1 MQNLVPDF
9 ILNNYKNNIFNGEL
23 EAFSMFIDISGFTS
37 MTENLMQNGSEG
49 AEVLSDILK
58 KIFKS
63 TVNHVYE
70 YGGFISTF
78 AGDAF
83 TSIFPVIQD
92 QTHSAQSQNII
103 LCAEKI
109 LLKFKENPVQI
120 TRFGNFEF
128 GVTIGLSTGDVKWA
142 IVGSKDKSF
151 YFMSDAIDNCARSEN
166 AGSINEII
174 IDERVKQHLKSGDI
188 EFIPTGSNYFK
199 LSSIHTADTKP
210 SLHKASTSHLGF
222 TKEIFSKKFFS
233 EAVFKVKDPGE
244 FRNVVSVFISF
255 DGITENEELNNFFT
269 ILIDNINFYSGYIEN
284 FDFGDKGGVIPCFF
298 GAPVSYEDNLSRAI
312 NFVSTT
318 KQKIFNDSHL
328 NQLKYRMGITFGK
341 VYTGIIGGDERNQY
355 TMLGSKVNLA
365 ARFMMKAN
373 WGEIWTDEKIYQN
386 LKDDYN
392 FEKLTGQIFKGY
404 KDKMTSYKL
413 IDEHEEK
420 SIGLYSGTIVGRETE
435 LKKMIDFIKTIFKNM
450 FAGVMYINGEIG
462 IGKTRLIEEFRK
474 KLEDAHTI
482 HWLYCSNEEISR
494 QPLNPFKYLLTNY
507 FKQSF
512 NNSIEENK
520 NAFNREIDLL
530 MSNLQKNLCAEKNKN
545 EDVAHISNELERTR
559 SILGAMVDLHWKDSL
574 YEQLDSQLRFE
585 NTLFAFYNLII
596 AECLL
601 QPVIIEIED
610 AQWLDNDSKELLNV
624 LARNINDLPLAIV
637 ISSRYL
643 EDGSKF
649 CLNLNSNIPHC
660 DIELEHISLEET
672 KSLTEQLLGDK
683 IDKNSAVF
691 LKDKTNGN
699 PFFIEQLI
707 LDFKER
713 GYWKKRSGVFSLEIT
728 NSHIKEGKRTPFS
741 LTTEETIPSTIN
753 SVLLS
758 RFDRL
763 TSEIKEIVQTAS
775 VLGKEF
781 EIQVIAQM
789 LKDVDDLLTKVKVA
803 EKKQIWALIEDL
815 KCVYKHT
822 LLRDVVYNMQMRAR
836 LRELHLLAACS
847 IMKLFGDDLTLKTL
861 EQYGYHF
868 GIGNNIINEN
878 NLITLTKEQVAKN
891 KDVVVEYLKLQ
902 KDLANKYKKNYN
914 NKESIEKCEQVITIA
929 EMLGDFKI
937 ETEYMVMKGSV
948 LQLTGKFDEAKDV
961 FKKSL
966 KKAEDVN
973 DLDNMGK
980 SYSALGRI
988 HEDKGN
994 YELAIIFQKKAIH
1007 LFEKIQDKFGLASS
1021 IGSLG
1026 DIYYEKGDYNKAM
1039 NFYNKQLLINKE
1051 AGNKKGVHI
1060 AVESMGDVLKEQGDY
1075 THALKYLGKSLK
1087 ILEEFDDKVGISMTI
1102 GNMGNVYYDKGD
1114 QANAIKCYEK
1124 QLLICESLGYKKGIS
1139 AALGNLGNIYIE
1151 KNDFKQA
1158 LKNLKRSL
1166 KILEELGDKTSI
1178 SMVVGNIGNLFVN
1191 QGKLEEAMMYY
1202 QKQLKICEE
1211 LGHKRGIAIALG
1223 NIGIVH
1229 TELGSYEEAL
1239 EYLNNSLEILKELGS
1254 KRIISINLGN
1264 VGNVHKEKDEYDK
1277 AIKCYDEAILI
1288 CNEIGA
1294 SYNLIH
1300 ILIEKAEVL
1309 FLQRKYEQANKLISE
1324 VIKKS
1329 VDKGSNDNIF
1339 KVDLLLHKT
1348 EYFIKSKEKSIEQ
1361 LQKLLNTTID
1371 EKDIADLHYELYQ
1384 LLTTNENPIVDE
1396 NQLDEHKKESLKIYK
1411 KFYMNTKAIKYK
1423 KRIEEL
1429 TSKKKLIIIP

>member
-9 ILNNYKNNIFNGEL
+9 ILNNYKNNILKGEMD
-23 EAFSMFIDISGFTS
+23 AFTMFIDISGFTS
-37 MTENLMQNGSEG
+37 LTENLMQGGNEG

-58 KIFKS
+58 NIFKS

-83 TSIFPVIQD
+83 TSIFPLLQD
-92 QTHSAQSQNII
+92 QSHFTQAQNIV

-109 LLKFKENPVQI
+109 LQRFKENPVQK
-120 TRFGNFEF
+120 TKFGSFEF
-128 GVTIGLSTGDVKWA
+128 GVSIGLSTGIVKWA

-151 YFMSDAIDNCARSEN
+151 YFMGNAIDNCALSEN

-174 IDERVKQHLKSGDI
+174 IDERIKQHLKSEGI
-188 EFIPTGSNYFK
+188 ELKQTESNFFK
-199 LSSIHTADTKP
+199 LQGVKIANTKLSIHKTG
-210 SLHKASTSHLGF
+210 TSHLGF

-233 EAVFKVKDPGE
+233 EAVFKVKEPGE

-255 DGITENEELNNFFT
+255 DGITENNELNKFFT
-269 ILIDNINFYSGYIEN
+269 ILIDSINFYSGYIEN

-298 GAPVSYEDNLSRAI
+298 GAPISYEDNLTRAL
-312 NFVSTT
+312 NFISTT
-318 KQKIFNDSHL
+318 KQKTFDDSLL
-328 NQLKYRMGITFGK
+328 NNLKYRIGITFGK
-341 VYTGIIGGDERNQY
+341 VYAGIIGGDERNQY

-365 ARFMMKAN
+365 ARFMMTAN
-373 WGEIWTDEKIYQN
+373 WGEVWTDEKIYQK
-386 LKDDYN
+386 LKEEYY
-392 FEKLTGQIFKGY
+392 FEKQPEQNFKGY
-404 KDKMTSYKL
+404 KDKITPYRL
-413 IDEHEEK
+413 IDEQEEK
-420 SIGLYSGTIVGRETE
+420 FTDLNTSAIVGRDTE
-435 LKKMIDFIKTIFKNM
+435 LKKMMSFIKTIFKNR
-450 FAGVMYINGEIG
+450 FAGVVYINGEIG
-462 IGKTRLIEEFRK
+462 IGKTRLIDEFRK
-474 KLEDAHTI
+474 KLVEANTI
-482 HWLYCSNEEISR
+482 RWLYCPNEEIIR
-494 QPLNPFKYLLTNY
+494 QPLNPFKYFLTNY
-507 FKQSF
+507 FKQSL

-520 NAFNREIDLL
+520 NAFNREVDLL
-530 MSNLQKNLCAEKNKN
+530 ISKLQETLHANKNKS
-545 EDVAHISNELERTR
+545 EDITHISNELERTR
-559 SILGAMVDLHWKDSL
+559 SILGAMVDLHWEDSL
-574 YEQLDSQLRFE
+574 YEQLDPQLRFE

-596 AECLL
+596 AGCLL

-624 LARNINDLPLAIV
+624 LARNISDLPLAIV

-649 CLNLNSNIPHC
+649 SLNLDSSIPHC
-660 DIELEHISLEET
+660 DIELEYLSLEGT
-672 KSLTEQLLGDK
+672 KSLTEQLLDDK
-683 IDKNSAVF
+683 IDESSAMF
-691 LKDKTNGN
+691 LKEKTNGN

-713 GYWKKRSGVFSLEIT
+713 EYWKKRNEVFTLEIADT
-728 NSHIKEGKRTPFS
+728 HIKEGKRTPFS

-763 TSEIKEIVQTAS
+763 TSEIKEVVQTAS

-781 EIQVIAQM
+781 EIQVITQM
-789 LKDVDDLLTKVKVA
+789 LKDVDDLLTKIKAA
-803 EKKQIWALIEDL
+803 EKKQIWAVIEEL

-836 LRELHLLAACS
+836 LRELHLLAANS
-847 IMKLFGDDLTLKTL
+847 IMKLSGDAFTLKTL

-868 GIGNNIINEN
+868 GVGNNIINEN
-878 NLITLTKEQVAKN
+878 NLITLTKELLSDN
-891 KDVVVEYLKLQ
+891 KDAVIEYLNLQ

-914 NKESIEKCEQVITIA
+914 NEETIEKCEQVITIA

-937 ETEYMVMKGSV
+937 ETEYMVIKGSV
-948 LQLTGKFDEAKDV
+948 LQLTGKFDEAQNV

-966 KKAEDVN
+966 RKAENNN
-973 DLDNMGK
+973 DLSNMGK
-980 SYSALGRI
+980 SYSALGRVR
-988 HEDKGN
+988 EDKGD
-994 YELAIIFQKKAIH
+994 YELAISFQEKAIH
-1007 LFEKIQDKFGLASS
+1007 LFEKIQDKTGLASS

-1039 NFYNKQLLINKE
+1039 NFYSKQLLINKE
-1051 AGNKKGVHI
+1051 AGNKKGIHI

-1075 THALKYLGKSLK
+1075 NHALKYLGKSLK
-1087 ILEEFDDKVGISMTI
+1087 ILEEFDDKIGISMTI

-1114 QANAIKCYEK
+1114 LANAIKCYEK
-1124 QLLICESLGYKKGIS
+1124 QLMICESLGYKKGIS
-1139 AALGNLGNIYIE
+1139 AALGNLGTIFIE

-1158 LKNLKRSL
+1158 LKYLGRSL
-1166 KILEELGDKTSI
+1166 KILEELGDKAGIT
-1178 SMVVGNIGNLFVN
+1178 MVVGNIGNLYVN
-1191 QGKLEEAMMYY
+1191 KGKLEKAMIYY
-1202 QKQLKICEE
+1202 EKQLKICKE

-1229 TELGSYEEAL
+1229 TELGSYEQAL
-1239 EYLNNSLEILKELGS
+1239 EYLKNSLEILNELGS

-1264 VGNVHKEKDEYDK
+1264 VGNVHKEKNEYDK

-1309 FLQRKYEQANKLISE
+1309 FLQKKYRQANKLISE
-1324 VIKKS
+1324 VIKKP

-1339 KVDLLLHKT
+1339 KANLLLHKT
-1348 EYFIKSKEKSIEQ
+1348 EYFIESKEKSIVQ
-1361 LQKLLNTTID
+1361 LQKLFNTTNE

-1384 LLTTNENPIVDE
+1384 LLTINEDNIVDK
-1396 NQLDEHKKESLKIYK
+1396 NQLDEHRKESLKMYK
-1411 KFYMNTKAIKYK
+1411 KIYRITKAFKYK
-1423 KRIEEL
+1423 KRIGGL
-1429 TSKKKLIIIP
+1429 TSKKD

>member
-9 ILNNYKNNIFNGEL
+9 ILNNYKNNILKGEMD
-23 EAFSMFIDISGFTS
+23 AFTMFIDISGFTS
-37 MTENLMQNGSEG
+37 LTENLMKGSSEG

-58 KIFKS
+58 NFFKS

-83 TSIFPVIQD
+83 TSIFPVTKD
-92 QTHSAQSQNII
+92 QPHTTQAQNII

-109 LLKFKENPVQI
+109 LLRFKENPVQK
-120 TRFGNFEF
+120 TKFGNFEF
-128 GVTIGLSTGDVKWA
+128 GVSIGLSSGAVSWA

-151 YFMSDAIDNCARSEN
+151 YFKGEAIDDCAISEN
-166 AGSINEII
+166 AGSRNEII
-174 IDERVKQHLKSGDI
+174 IDERIKQHLKPEDI
-188 EFIPTGSNYFK
+188 DLKQTEGNFFK
-199 LSSIHTADTKP
+199 LQGAKIADTKH
-210 SLHKASTSHLGF
+210 SIRKTGTSHLGF
-222 TKEIFSKKFFS
+222 TKEIFSKKFFT

-255 DGITENEELNNFFT
+255 EGITENNELNKFFT
-269 ILIDNINFYSGYIEN
+269 ILIDSINFYSGYIEN

-298 GAPVSYEDNLSRAI
+298 GAPVSYEDNLTRAL
-312 NFVSTT
+312 NFISTT
-318 KQKIFNDSHL
+318 KQKIFDDLLL
-328 NQLKYRMGITFGK
+328 NQVRYRMGITFGK
-341 VYTGIIGGDERNQY
+341 VYAGIIGGDERNQY

-373 WGEIWTDEKIYQN
+373 WGEVWIDEKIYQN
-386 LKDDYN
+386 FKDDYN
-392 FEKLTGQIFKGY
+392 FEKLPEQVFKGY
-404 KDKMTSYKL
+404 KDKITPYRL
-413 IDEHEEK
+413 IDEQEEK
-420 SIGLYSGTIVGRETE
+420 STDLYNGEIVGREAA
-435 LKKMIDFIKTIFKNM
+435 LKKMMDFIKPISKNK
-450 FAGVMYINGEIG
+450 FAGVIYVNGEIG
-462 IGKTRLIEEFRK
+462 IGKTRLIDEFRN
-474 KLEDAHTI
+474 KLEEAHSI
-482 HWLYCSNEEISR
+482 RWLYCSNEEIIR

-507 FKQSF
+507 FKQSL

-520 NAFNREIDLL
+520 NSFNQKIDLL
-530 MSNLQKNLCAEKNKN
+530 ISKLQKNLHADKNKN
-545 EDVAHISNELERTR
+545 EDTTHIHNELERTR
-559 SILGAMVDLHWKDSL
+559 SILGAMVDLHWVGSL
-574 YEQLDSQLRFE
+574 YEQLDPQLRFE

-596 AECLL
+596 AECSL

-643 EDGSKF
+643 DDGSKF
-649 CLNLNSNIPHC
+649 SLNLDSSIPHC
-660 DIELEHISLEET
+660 DIELEHLSFEGT

-683 IDKNSAVF
+683 VDKSSAAF
-691 LKDKTNGN
+691 LKEKTNGN

-713 GYWKKRSGVFSLEIT
+713 GYWKKRNEVFTLEIADT
-728 NSHIKEGKRTPFS
+728 HIKEGKRTPFS

-763 TSEIKEIVQTAS
+763 TSEIKEVVQTAS

-781 EIQVIAQM
+781 EIQVITQM
-789 LKDVDDLLTKVKVA
+789 LKDVDDLLTKIKAA
-803 EKKQIWALIEDL
+803 EKKQIWAVIEEL

-836 LRELHLLAACS
+836 LRELHLLAANS
-847 IMKLFGDDLTLKTL
+847 IMKLSGDAFTLKTL

-868 GIGNNIINEN
+868 GVGNNIINEN
-878 NLITLTKEQVAKN
+878 NLITLTKELLSDN
-891 KDVVVEYLKLQ
+891 KDAVIEYLNLQ

-914 NKESIEKCEQVITIA
+914 NEETIEKCEQVITIA

-937 ETEYMVMKGSV
+937 ETEYMVIKGSV
-948 LQLTGKFDEAKDV
+948 LQLTGKFDEAQNV

-966 KKAEDVN
+966 RKAENNN
-973 DLDNMGK
+973 DLSNMGK
-980 SYSALGRI
+980 SYSALGRVR
-988 HEDKGN
+988 EDKGD
-994 YELAIIFQKKAIH
+994 YELAISCQEKAIH
-1007 LFEKIQDKFGLASS
+1007 LFEKIQEKAGLALS
-1021 IGSLG
+1021 IGSMG

-1051 AGNKKGVHI
+1051 AGNKKGIHI
-1060 AVESMGDVLKEQGDY
+1060 AVESMGDVLKEQGDFN
-1075 THALKYLGKSLK
+1075 HALKYLGKSLK

-1114 QANAIKCYEK
+1114 HANAIMCYEK
-1124 QLLICESLGYKKGIS
+1124 QLLISENLGHKKGIS
-1139 AALGNLGNIYIE
+1139 AALGNIGNIYVE

-1158 LKNLKRSL
+1158 LKYLERSL

-1178 SMVVGNIGNLFVN
+1178 SMVVGNIGNLYIN
-1191 QGKLEEAMMYY
+1191 KGKLEEAMIYY
-1202 QKQLKICEE
+1202 KKQLKICEV
-1211 LGHKRGIAIALG
+1211 LGHKRGISIATG
-1223 NIGIVH
+1223 NIGIVY
-1229 TELGSYEEAL
+1229 TELGSYEQAL
-1239 EYLNNSLEILKELGS
+1239 ESLNKSLKILEELGS

-1264 VGNVHKEKDEYDK
+1264 IGNVYKELVDYDK

-1300 ILIEKAEVL
+1300 ILIEKAELL
-1309 FLQRKYEQANKLISE
+1309 FLQKKYGQAIKLISE
-1324 VIKKS
+1324 VIKES
-1329 VDKGSNDNIF
+1329 DDKGSNDYIF
-1339 KVDLLLHKT
+1339 KANLLLHKT
-1348 EYFIKSKEKSIEQ
+1348 EYFIKNKDKSIER
-1361 LQKLLNTTID
+1361 LQKLFTTTNE

-1384 LLTTNENPIVDE
+1384 LLTINESLTIYK
-1396 NQLDEHKKESLKIYK
+1396 NQLDEHRKESLKIYK
-1411 KFYMNTKAIKYK
+1411 KIYRNTKALKYK

-1429 TSKKKLIIIP
+1429 TPRKN